1 MFDNNPINIH
11 NMCLNVYFLIKCI
24 IIAFVWWFCLYVQ
37 NPNYMKENFSI
48 VIESYH
54 IADRGTQE
62 NVSDVV
68 LKMY

>member
-1 MFDNNPINIH
+1 
-11 NMCLNVYFLIKCI
+11 
-24 IIAFVWWFCLYVQ
+24 
-37 NPNYMKENFSI
+37 MKENFSI

-68 LKMY
+68 LTNFDTKYVVLCLQFQKSALL

>member
-1 MFDNNPINIH
+1 
-11 NMCLNVYFLIKCI
+11 
-24 IIAFVWWFCLYVQ
+24 
-37 NPNYMKENFSI
+37 MKENFSI

-68 LKMY
+68 LKMYWHKIRVYSTFYVYNHRNQHGCKMLIHCFIILI

>member
-1 MFDNNPINIH
+1 
-11 NMCLNVYFLIKCI
+11 
-24 IIAFVWWFCLYVQ
+24 
-37 NPNYMKENFSI
+37 MKENFSI

-68 LKMY
+68 LKIIHKHEKLSTFMFMTSEINTVVNRLNTIL